1 MSILVGAQGDIEY
14 QVPFMVHI
22 HTVHITLPLMAKFKP
37 ATVKVGNSLYGMVR
51 HLPILFSKLPGDPV
65 MVS

>member
-37 ATVKVGNSLYGMVR
+37 ATMKAENVPCK
-51 HLPILFSKLPGDPV
+51 FSHKK
-65 MVS
+65 